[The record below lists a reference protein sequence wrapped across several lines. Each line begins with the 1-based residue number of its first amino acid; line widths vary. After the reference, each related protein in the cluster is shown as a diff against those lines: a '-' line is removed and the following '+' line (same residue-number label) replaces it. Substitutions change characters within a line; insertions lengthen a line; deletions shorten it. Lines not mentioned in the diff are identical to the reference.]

1 MNSRLL
7 LTDVHLNSPASLH
20 LLQWSMSFL
29 CLVNVMSMS
38 CLCLVNVMALC
49 CLCVILSM
57 YCPWFVFVMS
67 FSFLCLVVNSKSNYS
82 HYEFQ
87 YNDPPPIVNVL
98 ALCCPCV
105 VLSMYCPW
113 FVFIL
118 SLSCLCMSCC
128 KF

>member
-1 MNSRLL
+1 MNSRIL
-7 LTDVHLNSPASLH
+7 LTDVHLNSPAFLH

-87 YNDPPPIVNVL
+87 YNDPPPHCQCLGFVL
-98 ALCCPCV
+98 SMCCLVYVLSMVCLYLV
-105 VLSMYCPW
+105 SVLSMY
-113 FVFIL
+113 VL
-118 SLSCLCMSCC
+118 L
-128 KF
+128 